1 MHKYVNSK
9 HKSQYTRKHNFYF
22 SINQV
27 ITLISH
33 WYTYN
38 CWSLSEGCRWIW
50 VFLNAW
56 EESAAI

>member
-50 VFLNAW
+50 VFL
-56 EESAAI
+56 